1 MRRSAIFLSVL
12 AAVLLVTLSVPGGAQ
27 TTSTTTSSTTTTTTA
42 PAAEPTVSGTVACA
56 PATGYTITW
65 TLDNPSAST
74 VEFMGA
80 EMSGAAT
87 GAVELAPSVIDP
99 GGAMSGTA
107 TVVGSTKGTV
117 TLAVST
123 LMGDA
128 GSADFSGSVDLAGT
142 CVPAAAAPAAQ
153 AAATFTG

>member
-27 TTSTTTSSTTTTTTA
+27 TTSTTTSSTTTTTV
-42 PAAEPTVSGTVACA
+42 PAADPTVSGTVACS

-80 EMSGAAT
+80 TMSGAAT

-107 TVVGSTKGTV
+107 TVAGSAKGTV

-123 LMGDA
+123 LMGDT
-128 GSADFSGSVDLAGT
+128 GSADFTGSVELAGT